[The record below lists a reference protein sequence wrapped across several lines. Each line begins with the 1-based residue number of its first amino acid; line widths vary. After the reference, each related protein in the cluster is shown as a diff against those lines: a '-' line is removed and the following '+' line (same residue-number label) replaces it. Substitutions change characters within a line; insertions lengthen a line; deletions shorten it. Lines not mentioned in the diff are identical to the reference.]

1 MLIQFRVA
9 NFRSFNDPVTFSMVA
24 ANISAQDKHVDQN
37 NVYQVDKDLNLL
49 KTTAIYGANASGK
62 SNLIAAL
69 RFMKE
74 FVLNSS
80 KESQAA
86 EAIPVEPFRLSTTT
100 MGKPALFEVVF
111 LVDGT
116 KYRYGFEVN
125 LQQVVSEW
133 LFHVPT
139 IREAKLFERAGDQF
153 SIMPAFKEGKGLGSK
168 TRDNALFLSVS
179 SQFNGKIA
187 QKVLQWFKDLGIIN
201 GLNDLGLRQY
211 TASVFEQEEFKGD
224 IIEFVKNL
232 DVGIDDIQV
241 RESPFN
247 FSIPTEVPEELN
259 GLFSELKKI
268 SERQEMQSQTVLTT
282 HRKFDRSGNYVS
294 AEMFDIDKEESE
306 GTRKI
311 FALAGPIIE
320 TLKNGD
326 VLIIDEFDARLHP
339 LITRA
344 VINLFNSKDT
354 NQTGAQLVF
363 VTHDTNLL
371 DKKIFRRDQVW
382 FTEKD
387 KLGATHLYSLAEYK
401 ERNDAS
407 FEDNYVRGKYGAI
420 PFIGDLNRLLGDP
433 HE

>member
-139 IREAKLFERAGDQF
+139 I
-153 SIMPAFKEGKGLGSK
+153 
-168 TRDNALFLSVS
+168 
-179 SQFNGKIA
+179 
-187 QKVLQWFKDLGIIN
+187 
-201 GLNDLGLRQY
+201 
-211 TASVFEQEEFKGD
+211 
-224 IIEFVKNL
+224 
-232 DVGIDDIQV
+232 
-241 RESPFN
+241 
-247 FSIPTEVPEELN
+247 
-259 GLFSELKKI
+259 
-268 SERQEMQSQTVLTT
+268 
-282 HRKFDRSGNYVS
+282 
-294 AEMFDIDKEESE
+294 
-306 GTRKI
+306 
-311 FALAGPIIE
+311 
-320 TLKNGD
+320 
-326 VLIIDEFDARLHP
+326 
-339 LITRA
+339 
-344 VINLFNSKDT
+344 
-354 NQTGAQLVF
+354 
-363 VTHDTNLL
+363 
-371 DKKIFRRDQVW
+371 
-382 FTEKD
+382 
-387 KLGATHLYSLAEYK
+387 
-401 ERNDAS
+401 
-407 FEDNYVRGKYGAI
+407 
-420 PFIGDLNRLLGDP
+420 
-433 HE
+433 